1 MRTKIKTL
9 LVTMTACLLGFT
21 GCSSAIKEG
30 TIVDKEYRPS
40 LYEYVMIGRHAV
52 IVTKRVLIFVL
63 IPHLPFYQFG
73 YSFPSENATL
83 NYTKKRTETGRWFQ
97 KNISMYL
104 SQHIISL
111 LKMK

>member
-40 LYEYVMIGRHAV
+40 YYGY
-52 IVTKRVLIFVL
+52 VLIG
-63 IPHLPFYQFG
+63 G
-73 YSFPSENATL
+73 YTSSIYISEQYFFTVEDEIEGKL
-83 NYTKKRTETGRWFQ
+83 QRKDIEVSYDDYYSYEVGDWYSTE
-97 KNISMYL
+97 N
-104 SQHIISL
+104 
-111 LKMK
+111 